1 VYRIFDLTIDFID
14 RNSIFIFLFHKSYI
28 KRSGGIAAEKD
39 YPYVGDK
46 YSQECYFNR
55 STKVEAKVKFYKWIL
70 PDNMREEEAFVN
82 IRDNKPLSTEKA
94 VAKAVATVG
103 PIGTGLDATRFQ
115 HYRGGIFYNKH
126 YIYDRL
132 HITHAVIIVGY
143 TETYWII
150 KNSWGKRW
158 GDDGYIY
165 IARDRGN
172 QCGITSMPLYVVAN
186 DSEKP

>member
-1 VYRIFDLTIDFID
+1 MYRIFDLTIDFID

-46 YSQECYFNR
+46 YSQVCYFNR

-172 QCGITSMPLYVVAN
+172 QCGITSMPLYVVAKEN
-186 DSEKP
+186 EKP